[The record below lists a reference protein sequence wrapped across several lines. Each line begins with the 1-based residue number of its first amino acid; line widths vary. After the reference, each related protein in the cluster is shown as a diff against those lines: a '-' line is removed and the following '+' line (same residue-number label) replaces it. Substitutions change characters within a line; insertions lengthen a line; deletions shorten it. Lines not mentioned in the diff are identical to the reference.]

1 MTVMT
6 EDVLRRTWPA
16 LLIALGAV
24 VAGGLLSAITAHAAT
39 QAASWASAYLVLV
52 VGVGTAGLA
61 VGRALFTPAG
71 SQVGWQRTELIVW
84 LLGNALVLAGTL
96 LSPAWLVDAGSVL
109 LVFALGS
116 LLAGVYK
123 GEGPAL
129 LRGLFLTLVAVLL
142 LSIPIG
148 LLISHFRR

>member
-1 MTVMT
+1 MV
-6 EDVLRRTWPA
+6 
-16 LLIALGAV
+16 G
-24 VAGGLLSAITAHAAT
+24 GGLLSAITAHAAT
-39 QAASWASAYLVLV
+39 QAASWAAAYLVLV
-52 VGVGTAGLA
+52 LGVGTGGLA
-61 VGRALFTPAG
+61 VGRALFTPPDSQAG
-71 SQVGWQRTELIVW
+71 RQREELIVW

-129 LRGLFLTLVAVLL
+129 LRRLFLTLMTVLL
-142 LSIPIG
+142 VSIPIG
-148 LLISHFRR
+148 VLISHLRR